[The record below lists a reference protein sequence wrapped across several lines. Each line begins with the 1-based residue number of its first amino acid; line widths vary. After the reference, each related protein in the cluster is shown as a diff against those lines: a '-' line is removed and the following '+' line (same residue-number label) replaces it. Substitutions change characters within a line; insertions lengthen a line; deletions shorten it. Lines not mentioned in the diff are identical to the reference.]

1 MPTSKSVKSVAAP
14 AVEAAAES
22 EEVVAV
28 QLETGA
34 VVAESAEAE
43 TPAESAEVE
52 VAEVAAAPVKS
63 VPAKSVEKAV
73 AKVAAQPAA
82 DVFAGYDEIL
92 KFNKDN
98 FDAWVKSGTVVARG
112 VQDLSKSFVVLAQE
126 TLEESVAA
134 TRALAGARTFQEAVD
149 LSSSLAKSS
158 LDKIVAEGSKIT
170 QLSSKLAE
178 EAIAPISV
186 RVDAAVHRFTRTAA

>member
-28 QLETGA
+28 QPQTVEA
-34 VVAESAEAE
+34 PAENAKAEVVAESAQGEA
-43 TPAESAEVE
+43 PA
-52 VAEVAAAPVKS
+52 KS
-63 VPAKSVEKAV
+63 VPAKSVEVVKSVEKAA
-73 AKVAAQPAA
+73 AKVPVPSTAE
-82 DVFAGYDEIL
+82 VFAGYDEIL

-112 VQDLSKSFVVLAQE
+112 VQDLSKTLVVLAQE

-134 TRALAGARTFQEAVD
+134 TKALAGARTFQEAVD
-149 LSSSLAKSS
+149 LSSSLVKSS

-170 QLSSKLAE
+170 QLSSKVAE
-178 EAIAPISV
+178 EAIAPLSV
-186 RVDAAVHRFTRTAA
+186 RVDVAVHRFTRTAA